1 MLKHAEI
8 DNLKNW
14 IERINEFNST
24 PEFGTTRVLFTPVEI
39 QSRDYIK
46 SEMKKLNLSVQED
59 AIGNIYAVLEGQE
72 PQLEPVWTGSHIDS
86 VLNAGMFDGVVG
98 VVGGLEALRL
108 IMQLEERPKR
118 SIVLIVYTSEE
129 PTRFGLSCL
138 GSRAMAGRL
147 TREDTNQLLDKDGNT
162 LAGVLDSLGYSKK
175 AFERVAVPK
184 GNVYGAVEL
193 HIEQN
198 GVLDKEGLSIG
209 IVKAICAPTNYVVEV
224 QGCQSHAGGTS
235 MTARRDAYMAACEL
249 ALSLEKLARESQ
261 SEYTTVTVGWV
272 DVVPNAVNVIPG
284 TVRFSIDI
292 RDVDFQSKNMLIGS
306 LKEEVDRIESVR
318 DVRIKLELQN
328 HDVPMK
334 CHKEFI
340 KIIEN
345 ACMKQGIDY
354 CSMISGAY
362 HDSLFVGEFAPVAM
376 IFVPSR
382 NGISHSPD
390 EWTDYEDIAVGV
402 DILADTLLT
411 MANSIDHKRNCKCL
425 TVNHRGSEFI

>member
-1 MLKHAEI
+1 MLNHAEI

-14 IERINEFNST
+14 IESINEFNST

-39 QSRDYIK
+39 QSREYIK
-46 SEMKKLNLSVQED
+46 AEMKKLNLNVHED
-59 AIGNIYAVLEGQE
+59 AIGNIYAVLEGRN

-108 IMQLEERPKR
+108 IMQLEVRPER

-147 TREDTNQLLDKDGNT
+147 TKEDMHQLLDKDGNT
-162 LAGVLDSLGYSKK
+162 LAGVLDSLGYSRNG
-175 AFERVAVPK
+175 FERLAVAR
-184 GNVYGAVEL
+184 GSVYGAVEL

-198 GVLDKEGLSIG
+198 GVLDKEGLPVG
-209 IVKAICAPTNYVVEV
+209 IVKAICAPTNYMVEV

-249 ALSLEKLARESQ
+249 ALSLEKLARESL

-292 RDVDFQSKNMLIGS
+292 RDVDFQSKNILIGR
-306 LKEEVDRIESVR
+306 LEEEVGRIESVR
-318 DVRIKLELQN
+318 NVKIRMILQN
-328 HDVPMK
+328 HDIPMK
-334 CHKEFI
+334 CDEGII
-340 KIIEN
+340 KTIEN
-345 ACMKQGIDY
+345 VCLSQGIDY
-354 CSMISGAY
+354 RRMISGAY

-376 IFVPSR
+376 IFVPSKK
-382 NGISHSPD
+382 GISHSPD

-402 DILADTLLT
+402 DILANTLLT
-411 MANSIDHKRNCKCL
+411 MANTIE
-425 TVNHRGSEFI
+425 GSANA